1 MEAMVKKYQ
10 QKFKKVKEYIDK
22 WEELQSL
29 LLSQFRSASA
39 IINRLQL
46 IQNSKKYGALK
57 SVDGIGDAIFTKQM
71 NSLQN
76 ILLSM
81 NKTLEEFHAVV
92 ISLEKIVRD
101 GRQLVKGGGSIQPKV
116 AQLQQRI
123 GIKPSLADCLEGLVQ
138 LHDMHRSEYLL
149 KSSVVSALPTITL
162 EPRKDSWFNNTST
175 SCSESDLEAL
185 QQLLV
190 DQPNIPK
197 DEGEGGVDLVE

>member
-1 MEAMVKKYQ
+1 MEAIIKKYEQ
-10 QKFKKVKEYIDK
+10 RFKKVKEHLET

-29 LLSQFRSASA
+29 LLSQFRNASS
-39 IINRLQL
+39 IILRLQL
-46 IQNSKKYGALK
+46 IQDSKKYGSLK
-57 SVDGIGDAIFTKQM
+57 SVDGIGDAVLTKQM

-81 NKTLEEFHAVV
+81 NKTLEEFRAVV
-92 ISLEKIVRD
+92 ISLEKIARD
-101 GRQLVKGGGSIQPKV
+101 GRQLLKGGGSVQPKIG
-116 AQLQQRI
+116 QLQQRI
-123 GIKPSLADCLEGLVQ
+123 GIKPSLSDCLEGLVQ

-162 EPRKDSWFNNTST
+162 GPR
-175 SCSESDLEAL
+175 ESDLEAL

-197 DEGEGGVDLVE
+197 DEVQFIYDIIFAEEIC

>member
-46 IQNSKKYGALK
+46 IQDSKKYGAMK
-57 SVDGIGDAIFTKQM
+57 SVDGIGDAVFTKQM

-76 ILLSM
+76 ILLSI

-162 EPRKDSWFNNTST
+162 EPRD
-175 SCSESDLEAL
+175 SDLEAL

-197 DEGEGGVDLVE
+197 DEVQFIYDIIYAEDIC